1 MKATTQLRQML
12 TSDRMVVAPFVLNAL
27 HARIAEDVGHQAVY
41 MTGAGTA
48 AERGFPDVGLL
59 TMTEM
64 VANAK
69 YIADA
74 VNIPVI
80 CDADTGYGNPLN
92 VHRTVREYEAA
103 GVAAL
108 HLEDQVFPKKCG
120 FFAGKQVVPVE
131 EHVQKIRAALDAR
144 TDPDFV
150 IIARC
155 DAYAVTGWEDTVRR
169 CRAYVEAG
177 ADLVFVDGIK
187 SQDDIQRYAADLPD
201 VPRMYNG
208 DLATTQTM
216 DELGY
221 KIMICGSTIWLIYKQ
236 VRAAYE
242 ELMSAGQV
250 NPDRYGTRW
259 DVASVLGLDAIYEL
273 EKKYGPGRG
282 HQDVGTDGRAA
293 VSHLDCGTIAQA
305 AQMATPTRFVEG
317 RAHPCR
323 RTTTNGSPGGATW
336 RPNAPAFQYGT
347 KIWSSTVRWFERTS
361 ALGEPPQ
368 KGGQSAQALG
378 RVAAGSAEG
387 SR

>member
-1 MKATTQLRQML
+1 MKPTAKLRQML
-12 TSDRMVVAPFVLNAL
+12 ASDQMVVAPFVLNAL
-27 HARIAEDVGHQAVY
+27 HARIAEDVGHRAVY

-74 VNIPVI
+74 VRIPVI

-92 VHRTVREYEAA
+92 VRRTVREYEAA
-103 GVAAL
+103 GVAAI
-108 HLEDQVFPKKCG
+108 HLEDQLFPKKCG
-120 FFAGKQVVPVE
+120 FFAGKQVVDLS

-144 TDPDFV
+144 SDPDFV

-155 DAYAVTGWEDTVRR
+155 DAYAVNGWDDTVAR
-169 CRAYVEAG
+169 CRAYSDAG

-187 SQDDIQRYAADLPD
+187 SQDDIRRYAADLAD
-201 VPRMYNG
+201 LPRMYNG
-208 DLATTQTM
+208 DLASTQTM

-236 VRAAYE
+236 LRDAYS
-242 ELMSAGQV
+242 ELISDGKV

-273 EKKYGPGRG
+273 EKQYGV
-282 HQDVGTDGRAA
+282 QDVAA
-293 VSHLDCGTIAQA
+293 NVASQARAQA
-305 AQMATPTRFVEG
+305 AQT
-317 RAHPCR
+317 
-323 RTTTNGSPGGATW
+323 
-336 RPNAPAFQYGT
+336 
-347 KIWSSTVRWFERTS
+347 
-361 ALGEPPQ
+361 
-368 KGGQSAQALG
+368 
-378 RVAAGSAEG
+378 AADAAAESAE
-387 SR
+387 

>member
-1 MKATTQLRQML
+1 MKATSKLRQML
-12 TSDRMVVAPFVLNAL
+12 ASDQMVVAPFVLNAL

-64 VANAK
+64 VSNAK

-74 VNIPVI
+74 INIPVI

-92 VHRTVREYEAA
+92 VHRTVREYESA
-103 GVAAL
+103 GVAAI

-169 CRAYVEAG
+169 CRAYTEAG

-187 SQDDIQRYAADLPD
+187 SQDDIQRYAADLAD
-201 VPRMYNG
+201 VSRMYNG
-208 DLATTQTM
+208 DLANTQTM
-216 DELGY
+216 NELGY

-242 ELMSAGQV
+242 ELMADGKV

-273 EKKYGPGRG
+273 EKKYGV
-282 HQDVGTDGRAA
+282 QDVGTDVASLAA
-293 VSHLDCGTIAQA
+293 AQA
-305 AQMATPTRFVEG
+305 AQMEADATVLT
-317 RAHPCR
+317 
-323 RTTTNGSPGGATW
+323 
-336 RPNAPAFQYGT
+336 PADN
-347 KIWSSTVRWFERTS
+347 
-361 ALGEPPQ
+361 
-368 KGGQSAQALG
+368 
-378 RVAAGSAEG
+378 
-387 SR
+387 